1 MFINGANIIQYDS
14 DSRYPNRPRNLPS
27 ARGRDENESG
37 LDAGHSSRR
46 ALPSRRGRS
55 AYATRTRTLS
65 THLHSR
71 VQQSGPR
78 SGGGQSTG
86 GGRVP
91 DIGAG
96 LPWHHDA
103 GSESRISRRS
113 ARSIRGTAPA
123 HAPGEDLSL

>member
-1 MFINGANIIQYDS
+1 MVGVTGFEPATPTSRREVLGYKTYQIYINGANMIRHDS
-14 DSRYPNRPRNLPS
+14 DSRYPKSPRNLPS

-37 LDAGHSSRR
+37 PHAGYSSCR
-46 ALPSRRGRS
+46 AIPSRRGRS

-78 SGGGQSTG
+78 SGGGQSPG

-91 DIGAG
+91 DFGAR
-96 LPWHHDA
+96 LPWHHD
-103 GSESRISRRS
+103 SRS
-113 ARSIRGTAPA
+113 
-123 HAPGEDLSL
+123 